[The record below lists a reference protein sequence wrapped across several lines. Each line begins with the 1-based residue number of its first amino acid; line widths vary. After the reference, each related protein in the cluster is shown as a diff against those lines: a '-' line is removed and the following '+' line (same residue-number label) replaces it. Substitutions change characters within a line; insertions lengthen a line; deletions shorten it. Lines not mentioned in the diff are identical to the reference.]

1 MMLIDSIA
9 EERITHA
16 IRAGDLDNLSG
27 MGKPLALE
35 DDSGIPETLRVG
47 YRILRNA
54 GCLPPEL
61 TLRNDIKRLENLL
74 DQAEL
79 AAEEQAIRRRLCL
92 LKTRMAMHGRDS
104 DLLVRDHAYRERL
117 LYKLTRESNH
127 GVVETNDD
135 AGATLTTEDR

>member
-27 MGKPLALE
+27 MGKPLSLE

-74 DQAEL
+74 DQVEL

-92 LKTRMAMHGRDS
+92 LKARLAMYGRDS
-104 DLLVRDHAYRERL
+104 DLLVRDHDYRERL
-117 LYKLTRESNH
+117 LHKLTRDPDQETARGTGNI
-127 GVVETNDD
+127 GTAVVSET
-135 AGATLTTEDR
+135 R